1 MMMKKLTTVVISASM
16 LGMMLLPFGAFAQ
29 VISTT
34 ATIEQLL
41 LQLQQLQAQF
51 KSLQEQKQQLQV
63 QQQETISQLVSALRQ
78 GSVGDNVKT
87 LQALLAADPDVYPE
101 GLITGY
107 YGNLTMKAVRQF
119 QKKHGIEQ
127 AGVVGPKTL
136 KKLNEFLAENP
147 IAFEN
152 TTSTD
157 DDDDN
162 DGKEGKRH
170 CAIVPPG
177 HLIAPGWLRKHDGVR
192 PVVPACQVLPPGIRD
207 KLTPTS
213 TPPAPT
219 STPDVTAPSITIV
232 TAVNVS
238 SSSAT
243 ITWMTNELATSKV
256 YASTTSPVATS
267 TAQSVS
273 NTALVTSHSLNLT
286 GLTASSTYYYFVE
299 SADAS
304 NNVSNSSQQSF
315 LTLP

>member
-41 LQLQQLQAQF
+41 LQFQQWQAQC

-192 PVVPACQVLPPGIRD
+192 PLVPLCQIVPPGILK

-273 NTALVTSHSLNLT
+273 NVALVTSHSLNLT

-304 NNVSNSSQQSF
+304 NNVSNSNQQSF
-315 LTLP
+315 LTL